1 MTITEKFY
9 AITGE
14 PKEGELENYYYGIDN
29 LTQTQITSVED
40 LLKEHFSFSKIEW
53 MDLPA
58 GTITNSLG
66 EEMAVVAKT
75 KLVGDIPIDDYKG
88 RSCYFYSIVYS
99 PTIYDPKEIT
109 TPVKNG
115 MVISPLLYNPTT
127 FEPSRKITI
136 EWKPE
141 DLFHEKDI
149 QPITW
154 EDEKTYLREKLEA
167 LLANPEDYK
176 PKGRRGLMIRYAL
189 DKTEEK
195 TLNV

>member
-14 PKEGELENYYYGIDN
+14 PKEGELENYYYGVDN
-29 LTQTQITSVED
+29 LTQTQITSVEN
-40 LLKEHFSFSKIEW
+40 LLKEHFGFSKIEW

-58 GTITNSLG
+58 GVIINSLG
-66 EEMAVVAKT
+66 EEMAVATRT
-75 KLVGDIPIDDYKG
+75 KLVGDTPTDDLKG
-88 RSCYFYSIVYS
+88 RTCYFYQIVYS
-99 PTIYDPKEIT
+99 PTIYDPKDIA
-109 TPVKNG
+109 TPVKDG
-115 MVISPLLYNPTT
+115 MVISPLLYNPAT

-154 EDEKTYLREKLEA
+154 EDEKTYLRDKLEA
-167 LLANPEDYK
+167 LLANPEDFK
-176 PKGRRGLMIRYAL
+176 PKGRKGLMLRFAL
-189 DKTEEK
+189 DKTEVK
-195 TLNV
+195 

>member
-14 PKEGELENYYYGIDN
+14 PKEGDLENLYFSKDG
-29 LTQTQITSVED
+29 LTTEQVTQVEA
-40 LLKEHFSFSKIEW
+40 LLKEHFSFNKIEW

-58 GTITNSLG
+58 GTFINSLG

-75 KLVGDIPIDDYKG
+75 KLIADTPIEDYKD
-88 RSCYFYSIVYS
+88 RTCYFYSIVYS
-99 PTIYDPKEIT
+99 PVIYDPKEIA

-115 MVISPLLYNPTT
+115 MVISPLLYNPAT

-141 DLFHEKDI
+141 DLFHNKDI

-154 EDEKTYLREKLEA
+154 QDEKTYIREKLET

-176 PKGRRGLMIRYAL
+176 PKGRRGLMLRFAL
-189 DKTEEK
+189 DKTQEK
-195 TLNV
+195 

>member
-1 MTITEKFY
+1 MTIAEKFY

-14 PKEGELENYYYGIDN
+14 PKEGDLENLYFSKDG
-29 LTQTQITSVED
+29 LTTEQVTQVEA
-40 LLKEHFSFSKIEW
+40 LLKEHFSFNKIEW

-58 GTITNSLG
+58 GTFINSLG

-75 KLVGDIPIDDYKG
+75 KLIADTPIKDYKD
-88 RSCYFYSIVYS
+88 RTCYFYSIVYS
-99 PTIYDPKEIT
+99 PVIYDPKEIA

-115 MVISPLLYNPTT
+115 MVISPLLYNPAT

-141 DLFHEKDI
+141 DLFHNKDI

-154 EDEKTYLREKLEA
+154 QDEKTYIREKLET

-176 PKGRRGLMIRYAL
+176 PKGRRGLMLRFAL
-189 DKTEEK
+189 DKTQEK
-195 TLNV
+195 

>member
-14 PKEGELENYYYGIDN
+14 PKEGELENYYYCVDN
-29 LTQTQITSVED
+29 LTQTQITSVEN
-40 LLKEHFSFSKIEW
+40 LLKEHFGFSKIEW

-58 GTITNSLG
+58 GLITNSLG

-88 RSCYFYSIVYS
+88 RSCYFYQMLYS
-99 PTIYDPKEIT
+99 PIIYDPKDIA
-109 TPVKNG
+109 TPVKDG
-115 MVISPLLYNPTT
+115 MVISPLLYNPAT

-154 EDEKTYLREKLEA
+154 EDEKTYLRDKLEA
-167 LLANPEDYK
+167 LLANPEDFK
-176 PKGRRGLMIRYAL
+176 PKGRRGLMLRFAL
-189 DKTEEK
+189 DKTEVK
-195 TLNV
+195 

>member
-14 PKEGELENYYYGIDN
+14 PKEGELENYYYGVDN
-29 LTQTQITSVED
+29 LTQTQITSVEN
-40 LLKEHFSFSKIEW
+40 LLKEHLGFSRVKW
-53 MDLPA
+53 MELP
-58 GTITNSLG
+58 TCLITDSQG
-66 EEMAVVAKT
+66 EEVTVIAKT
-75 KLVGDIPIDDYKG
+75 KLVGDTPTDDW
-88 RSCYFYSIVYS
+88 RDRTCYFYQIVYS
-99 PTIYDPKEIT
+99 PVIYDPKDIT
-109 TPVKNG
+109 IPVKDG
-115 MVISPLLYNPTT
+115 MVISPLLYNPAT

-141 DLFHEKDI
+141 DLFHNKGI

-154 EDEKTYLREKLEA
+154 EDEKAYIREKLEA
-167 LLANPEDYK
+167 LLANPDKYK

-195 TLNV
+195 

>member
-14 PKEGELENYYYGIDN
+14 PKEGELENYYYGVDN
-29 LTQTQITSVED
+29 LTQTQITSVEN
-40 LLKEHFSFSKIEW
+40 LLKEHFGFSKIEW

-58 GTITNSLG
+58 GLITNSLG
-66 EEMAVVAKT
+66 EEMAIVAKT
-75 KLVGDIPIDDYKG
+75 KLIGDTPIDDYKD
-88 RSCYFYSIVYS
+88 RTCYFYQIVYS
-99 PTIYDPKEIT
+99 PVIYDPKDIT
-109 TPVKNG
+109 IPVKDG
-115 MVISPLLYNPTT
+115 MVISPLLYNPAT

-141 DLFHEKDI
+141 DLFHNKGI

-154 EDEKTYLREKLEA
+154 DDEKAYIREKLEA
-167 LLANPEDYK
+167 LLANPDKYK

-195 TLNV
+195 

>member
-14 PKEGELENYYYGIDN
+14 PKEGELENYYYGVDN
-29 LTQTQITSVED
+29 LTQTQITSVEN
-40 LLKEHFSFSKIEW
+40 LLKEHFGFSKIEW

-58 GTITNSLG
+58 GLITNSLG
-66 EEMAVVAKT
+66 EEMAIVAKT
-75 KLVGDIPIDDYKG
+75 KLIGDTPIDDYKD
-88 RSCYFYSIVYS
+88 RTCYFYQIVYS
-99 PTIYDPKEIT
+99 PVIYDPKEIT
-109 TPVKNG
+109 IPVKDG
-115 MVISPLLYNPTT
+115 MVISPLLYNPAT

-141 DLFHEKDI
+141 DLFHDKDI

-154 EDEKTYLREKLEA
+154 DDEKTYLREKLEA
-167 LLANPEDYK
+167 LLANPDEYK
-176 PKGRRGLMIRYAL
+176 PKGKRGLMIRFAT

-195 TLNV
+195 

>member
-14 PKEGELENYYYGIDN
+14 PKEGELENYYYGVGN
-29 LTQTQITSVED
+29 LTQTQITSVEN
-40 LLKEHFSFSKIEW
+40 LLKEHFGFSKIEW

-58 GTITNSLG
+58 GLITNSLG

-75 KLVGDIPIDDYKG
+75 KLVGDISIDDYKG
-88 RSCYFYSIVYS
+88 RSCYFYQMVYS
-99 PTIYDPKEIT
+99 PTIYDPKDIA
-109 TPVKNG
+109 TPVKDG
-115 MVISPLLYNPTT
+115 MAISPLLYNPAT

-149 QPITW
+149 QPVTW
-154 EDEKTYLREKLEA
+154 EDEKTYLRDKLEA
-167 LLANPEDYK
+167 LLANPEDFK
-176 PKGRRGLMIRYAL
+176 PKGRRGLMLRFAL
-189 DKTEEK
+189 DKTEVK
-195 TLNV
+195 